1 MFFAVIFHCTKI
13 WNNFYRWAEL
23 QRPPEPLNSDVIIAR
38 TNVPRTTI
46 AAEVVVIDHNRPST
60 SGNAVALP
68 TVVNRNKRPISEVS
82 KESSV
87 AKKVTPTK
95 VENDP
100 RRPSVTVAAVD
111 RVRPA
116 SEINQVA
123 PTRRPV
129 ASGSTAQGSIRTNH
143 AGTSSQ
149 SAKLKTIHVLNNKA
163 TTATVISASTS
174 GNICIF
180 QML

>member
-1 MFFAVIFHCTKI
+1 VFAVIFHCTNI
-13 WNNFYRWAEL
+13 WNNFYRWVEL
-23 QRPPEPLNSDVIIAR
+23 QRPPEPLNSDIIIAR

-46 AAEVVVIDHNRPST
+46 AAEVVVIDQNRPST

-68 TVVNRNKRPISEVS
+68 NVVNRNKRQISEVS

-100 RRPSVTVAAVD
+100 RLPSVTVAAVD

-149 SAKLKTIHVLNNKA
+149 TILVLDNKA
-163 TTATVISASTS
+163 TTATVISASTA